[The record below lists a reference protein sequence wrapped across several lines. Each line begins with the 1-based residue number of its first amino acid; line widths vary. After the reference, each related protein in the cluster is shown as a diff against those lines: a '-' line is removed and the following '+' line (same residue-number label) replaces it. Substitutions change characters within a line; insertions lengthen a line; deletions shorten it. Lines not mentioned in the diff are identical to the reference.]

1 MTFFSLKS
9 HSSIIQVSLNDIL
22 MHFFAYAMLTLWL
35 YLLFSSKNIFLK
47 SILILFIYGL
57 FIELLQ
63 DFIPNRHFS
72 IMDIIANSLGIF
84 ISIMVVKKIKLLK

>member
-9 HSSIIQVSLNDIL
+9 HSSIIQVSLNDKF
-22 MHFFAYAMLTLWL
+22 MHFFAYAILTLWL

-84 ISIMVVKKIKLLK
+84 ISIMVVKKIKILK